1 MNSALPWST
10 ARLAINKKQKYSSLT
25 DHQLAEKLILGFGV
39 QEKTKKDKS
48 KFVTK
53 SVGIIVTII
62 FM

>member
-39 QEKTKKDKS
+39 QEKTKRGQKQ
-48 KFVTK
+48 
-53 SVGIIVTII
+53 ICN
-62 FM
+62 